1 MTHEEMKNLNPG
13 AFIKVTIKRDKRMFL
28 KPNEVYEDTR
38 VYRVLEKKEVQ
49 PNYFLITIQ
58 HESTFDN
65 EPMELDQVWFCGVDG
80 IGNKTRKIEI
90 IGGKM
95 LFEKATR
102 EAWRFEYKGLITVED
117 LWKLPKAALKVI
129 FDAEALK
136 AAKKTGLETLGET
149 KETKEEALAKE
160 KMELIRH
167 IYEVKEK
174 EELERLDAKK
184 EKEKKD
190 RVRELIAKKKDAA
203 LENLSV
209 EELEKLL

>member
-1 MTHEEMKNLNPG
+1 
-13 AFIKVTIKRDKRMFL
+13 
-28 KPNEVYEDTR
+28 
-38 VYRVLEKKEVQ
+38 
-49 PNYFLITIQ
+49 
-58 HESTFDN
+58 
-65 EPMELDQVWFCGVDG
+65 
-80 IGNKTRKIEI
+80 
-90 IGGKM
+90 M

>member
-1 MTHEEMKNLNPG
+1 
-13 AFIKVTIKRDKRMFL
+13 
-28 KPNEVYEDTR
+28 
-38 VYRVLEKKEVQ
+38 
-49 PNYFLITIQ
+49 
-58 HESTFDN
+58 
-65 EPMELDQVWFCGVDG
+65 
-80 IGNKTRKIEI
+80 
-90 IGGKM
+90 M

-129 FDAEALK
+129 FDVEAEK

-149 KETKEEALAKE
+149 KETKEETLAKE

-174 EELERLDAKK
+174 EELERLDKVK